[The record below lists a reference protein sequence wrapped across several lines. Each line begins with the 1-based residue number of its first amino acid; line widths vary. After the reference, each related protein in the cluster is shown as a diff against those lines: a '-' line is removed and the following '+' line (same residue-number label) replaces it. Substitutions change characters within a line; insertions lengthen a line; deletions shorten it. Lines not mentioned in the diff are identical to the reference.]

1 MIGPITLQINGG
13 AKVSCESLG
22 WSFRSLARRSMD
34 ADVVTL
40 QRRERPADV
49 TAIADGAIC
58 SFWVGLTRIFEGT
71 AQAPEVSL
79 ADGVATITQRIFGP
93 WWNLSRVTFCRGAGI
108 SANNILGLAPPEDS
122 VFVYVVPAGQPW
134 EQIWDTATQAWI
146 ERPATTTYYKW
157 GRESLI
163 AGRGDTVGNPI
174 ILDIAAYIS
183 PRGDLCDPFIGATV
197 QYRNLWVSLY
207 EIQQAY
213 LSTQNGINGV
223 VPRLEFGGGIAEN
236 GEVGTL
242 APKARQVSDRKI
254 SDVLSE
260 LFAAAPGVC
269 SYVDYAK
276 EGLPAILFD
285 EDDTVETLALT
296 SPEVV
301 SVDAVPRP
309 ELQVSGVVLRWEDG
323 TSYLSPLARGVRR
336 AVAVDKWPVTTL
348 PHEPGALTHTMD
360 FSIDS
365 YRFGLAQK
373 LYNSFSTLRATGSIE
388 LMPDSLERLLAVRP
402 GSIFAIN
409 TPSLAG
415 SQMLVQE
422 TVWTPFNNR
431 LNCTVGLPKRL
442 DLRTMADLRGWVQVT
457 FGGWGW
463 QQTVV
468 VAA

>member
-1 MIGPITLQINGG
+1 MIGPITIQINGG

-40 QRRERPADV
+40 QRRERPANV
-49 TAIADGAIC
+49 SAIADGAIC
-58 SFWVGLTRIFEGT
+58 SFWVGETRIFEGT
-71 AQAPEVSL
+71 AQAPEVDL
-79 ADGVATITQRIFGP
+79 ADGLATITQRIFGP

-122 VFVYVVPAGQPW
+122 TFVYVVPASAPW
-134 EQIWDTATQAWI
+134 EKIWDSNQQAWV
-146 ERPATTTYYKW
+146 ERAETTTYYKW
-157 GRESLI
+157 GRQSLI
-163 AGRGDTVGNPI
+163 DGRGATAGNPI
-174 ILDIAAYIS
+174 ILDIAGYLS
-183 PRGDLCDPFIGATV
+183 PRADLCDPFIGESV
-197 QYRNLWVSLY
+197 QYRNLFFSLY
-207 EIQQAY
+207 EIQQAF

-223 VPRLEFGGGIAEN
+223 VPRLEFGGGIDEN
-236 GEVGTL
+236 GAVGTL

-260 LFAAAPGVC
+260 LFAAAPEVC

-276 EGLPAILFD
+276 EGLPAIFFD
-285 EDDTVETLALT
+285 EDNTVESLDLT

-301 SVDAVPRP
+301 AVSAVPRP

-323 TSYLSPLARGVRR
+323 TSYLSPLARGVRQ
-336 AVAVDKWPVTTL
+336 AVRVDKWPLTAL
-348 PHEPGALTHTMD
+348 PHEPGALTHTMN
-360 FSIDS
+360 FSLDS
-365 YRFGLAQK
+365 YRVGLAQK
-373 LYNSFSTLRATGSIE
+373 LFSSFSTLRATGTIE
-388 LMPDSLERLLAVRP
+388 LMPTTLERLLAVRP
-402 GSIFAIN
+402 GVVFSID

-415 SQMLVQE
+415 SEMLVQE

-457 FGGWGW
+457 FSGWGW